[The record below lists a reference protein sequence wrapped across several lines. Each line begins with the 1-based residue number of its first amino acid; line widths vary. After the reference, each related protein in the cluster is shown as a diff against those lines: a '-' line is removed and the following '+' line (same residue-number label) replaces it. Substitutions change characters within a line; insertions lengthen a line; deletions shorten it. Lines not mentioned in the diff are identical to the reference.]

1 MKQEGTFNVARE
13 WRTDFFEV
21 VGTVRREI
29 VISQARGCEN
39 GRQSGV
45 RSRIVEK
52 SCADEEKSSSKR
64 NAE

>member
-1 MKQEGTFNVARE
+1 ME
-13 WRTDFFEV
+13 

>member
-13 WRTDFFEV
+13 WRTDFFEG
-21 VGTVRREI
+21 GTVRREI

>member
-13 WRTDFFEV
+13 WRTDFFE

-39 GRQSGV
+39 GRQSGD
-45 RSRIVEK
+45 RLRIVGK
-52 SCADEEKSSSKR
+52 SCADEEKSAGKK

>member
-13 WRTDFFEV
+13 WRTDFFE

-39 GRQSGV
+39 GRQSGA
-45 RSRIVEK
+45 RLRIVGK
-52 SCADEEKSSSKR
+52 SCADEEKSAGKK